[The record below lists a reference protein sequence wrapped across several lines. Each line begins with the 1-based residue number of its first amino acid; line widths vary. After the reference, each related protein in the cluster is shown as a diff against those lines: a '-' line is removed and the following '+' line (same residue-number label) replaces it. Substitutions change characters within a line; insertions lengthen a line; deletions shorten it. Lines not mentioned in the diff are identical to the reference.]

1 MSIDVTLEKGVLTLT
16 LNRPEK
22 KNALSKLMYQHLVQ
36 QLQQAAGN
44 DEVKVVLLQGSA
56 DCFSSGND
64 LADFLQSGE
73 LNDAHPTV
81 MFLYEI
87 AKFPKPVVAAVAGLA
102 IGIGTTVLLHCD
114 LVYSTADC
122 RFQLPFTQLGLCPE
136 AGSSVLLPL
145 LIGHQRAS
153 SMLLLSEAIDGH
165 EAWRIGLVNQ
175 LVARDDLLEFALNKA
190 KKLAALP
197 SDAVQSSKKLIKS
210 SSTVQQAIALELED
224 FARLLKGPE
233 CQQVIQQFFKR

>member
-1 MSIDVTLEKGVLTLT
+1 MSIDVTLEQGVLTLT

>member
-1 MSIDVTLEKGVLTLT
+1 MSIELSVEQGVLILA
-16 LNRPEK
+16 LNRPDK
-22 KNALSKLMYQHLVQ
+22 KNALNKLMYQELVL
-36 QLQQAAGN
+36 QLQQAAQN
-44 DEVKVVLLQGSA
+44 DEINVLLLQGSA
-56 DCFSSGND
+56 ECFSSGND

-136 AGSSVLLPL
+136 AGSSLLLPL

-153 SMLLLSEAIDGH
+153 SLLLLSEAIDGH
-165 EAWRIGLVNQ
+165 EAWRLGIVNQ
-175 LVARDDLLEFALNKA
+175 LVAKEDLLEFALAKA

-197 SDAVQSSKKLIKS
+197 ADAVQSSKKLMKNAHA
-210 SSTVQQAIALELED
+210 VQQAIGLELAD
-224 FARLLKGPE
+224 FSRLLNGPD
-233 CQQVIQQFFKR
+233 CQQLVRQFFKR

>member
-1 MSIDVTLEKGVLTLT
+1 MSIDVTLDQGVLILS
-16 LNRPEK
+16 LNRPDK
-22 KNALSKLMYQHLVQ
+22 KNALNKLMYQQLVQ
-36 QLQQAAGN
+36 QLQQAAQN
-44 DEVKVVLLQGSA
+44 DEIKVLLLQGSA
-56 DCFSSGND
+56 ECFSSGND

-81 MFLYEI
+81 MFLYEM

-114 LVYSTADC
+114 LVYSTGDC

-136 AGSSVLLPL
+136 AGSSLLLPL

-153 SMLLLSEAIDGH
+153 SMLLLSEAIDGN
-165 EAWRIGLVNQ
+165 EAYRLGLVNQ
-175 LVARDDLLEFALNKA
+175 LVDKENLLEFALNKA
-190 KKLAALP
+190 KKLSALP
-197 SDAVQSSKKLIKS
+197 ADAVQSSKKLMKS
-210 SSTVQQAIALELED
+210 GSAVKQVIEQELAD
-224 FARLLKGPE
+224 FSRLLKGPE

>member
-1 MSIDVTLEKGVLTLT
+1 MSIEVATEQGVLTLT
-16 LNRPEK
+16 LNRPDK
-22 KNALSKLMYQHLVQ
+22 KNALNKQMYQQLVE
-36 QLQQAAGN
+36 QLQHAASDQN
-44 DEVKVVLLQGSA
+44 VKVVLLQGSA
-56 DCFSSGND
+56 ECFSSGND
-64 LADFLQSGE
+64 LADFLKSGE
-73 LNDAHPTV
+73 LNDTHPTV
-81 MFLYEI
+81 MFLYEM

-136 AGSSVLLPL
+136 AGSSLLLPL

-153 SMLLLSEAIDGH
+153 SLLLLSEAIDGN
-165 EAWRIGLVNQ
+165 EAWRIGMVNQ
-175 LVARDDLLEFALNKA
+175 LIAKEELLEFALTKA

-197 SDAVQSSKKLIKS
+197 TDAVQSSKKLMKTAS
-210 SSTVQQAIALELED
+210 KVQQAIEMELVD
-224 FARLLKGPE
+224 FSRLLNGPE

>member
-1 MSIDVTLEKGVLTLT
+1 MSIDVTLEQGVLTLT

-36 QLQQAAGN
+36 QLKQAAGN

>member
-1 MSIDVTLEKGVLTLT
+1 MSIDVTLEQGVLTLT

-153 SMLLLSEAIDGH
+153 SILLLSEAIDGH

>member
-1 MSIDVTLEKGVLTLT
+1 MSIEVATEQGVLTLT
-16 LNRPEK
+16 LNRPDK
-22 KNALSKLMYQHLVQ
+22 KNALNKLMYQQLVQ
-36 QLQQAAGN
+36 QLQQAAQN
-44 DEVKVVLLQGSA
+44 DDVKVVLLQGSA
-56 DCFSSGND
+56 ECFSSGND

-73 LNDAHPTV
+73 LNDTHPTV
-81 MFLYEI
+81 MFLYEM

-136 AGSSVLLPL
+136 AGSSLLLPL

-153 SMLLLSEAIDGH
+153 SLLLLSEAIDGN
-165 EAWRIGLVNQ
+165 EAWRIGIVNQ
-175 LVARDDLLEFALNKA
+175 LVAKEDVLEFAFNKA

-197 SDAVQSSKKLIKS
+197 ADAVQSSKKLMKS
-210 SSTVQQAIALELED
+210 GSAVLQAIALELAD
-224 FARLLKGPE
+224 FSRLLQGPD